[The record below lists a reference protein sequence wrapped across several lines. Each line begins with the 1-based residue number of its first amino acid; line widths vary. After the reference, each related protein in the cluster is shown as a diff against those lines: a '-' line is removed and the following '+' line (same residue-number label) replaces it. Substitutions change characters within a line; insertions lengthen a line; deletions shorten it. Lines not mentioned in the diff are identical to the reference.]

1 MHFPA
6 SLSGLNVVVS
16 IQEYFLSQSNT
27 LPLLEG
33 WWISFPSFTFSD
45 RDDGS
50 TPALFRFFSA
60 STFSNLNSQTG
71 RCGSIKKVIISS
83 SFLVGFIFLSDIF
96 LQVKSVP
103 LYKNYMSTEYQV
115 GI

>member
-50 TPALFRFFSA
+50 TPELFRFFSA
-60 STFSNLNSQTG
+60 SKFANLNSQTG

-83 SFLVGFIFLSDIF
+83 SFLAGFIFLSDIF
-96 LQVKSVP
+96 LKVKSVP
-103 LYKNYMSTEYQV
+103 LYKNYMSIEYQV